1 MIFPRFIHYKGDDT
15 VSTFVFQ
22 KDGKTILQ
30 SSNII
35 RKKNLQEIASY
46 DDKNVMV
53 IHIDAAKDE
62 IRVSLNSLAK

>member
-1 MIFPRFIHYKGDDT
+1 M
-15 VSTFVFQ
+15 FVFE

-62 IRVSLNSLAK
+62 IRVSLNSLSK

>member
-1 MIFPRFIHYKGDDT
+1 M
-15 VSTFVFQ
+15 STFVFQ

-30 SSNII
+30 SSNIV

-53 IHIDAAKDE
+53 IQIDAAKDE